1 MKSIDAITKH
11 EKTTPCK
18 SNATKSQVQPYEA
31 IKVNVKASRKMLKV
45 EFLKFSFS
53 TFTIMGYQ

>member
-31 IKVNVKASRKMLKV
+31 IKVNVKKKMLKHQG
-45 EFLKFSFS
+45 KC
-53 TFTIMGYQ
+53 